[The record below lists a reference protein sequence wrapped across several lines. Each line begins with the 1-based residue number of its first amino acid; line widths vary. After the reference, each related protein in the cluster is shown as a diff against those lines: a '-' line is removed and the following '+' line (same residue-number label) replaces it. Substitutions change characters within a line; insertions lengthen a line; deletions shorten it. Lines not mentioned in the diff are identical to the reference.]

1 MNPYACNECDWQ
13 YDVWTMED
21 RVKAAKRH
29 QLTHLLE
36 RWGWL
41 NSVED
46 VVNTLIMAEQTSSDG
61 RPADLRE
68 ALVH

>member
-1 MNPYACNECDWQ
+1 
-13 YDVWTMED
+13 MED